1 VTAAAIIILL
11 GIWVLYMGWRFY
23 KQVDWNE
30 APVPTPDLGALR
42 KREAELLHIQ
52 EVLEE
57 AHAQGKLSSAL
68 VEEFNRFCD
77 GEIARIHSVTAPK
90 R

>member
-1 VTAAAIIILL
+1 MTTIAITLL
-11 GIWVLYMGWRFY
+11 VAWALYSGWRFY

-30 APVPTPDLGALR
+30 PAISTPDMGALR

-52 EVLEE
+52 SFLEE
-57 AHAQGKLSSAL
+57 AHAQGKLSQGL
-68 VEEFNRFCD
+68 LDEFNRYYEAEVSALR
-77 GEIARIHSVTAPK
+77 GAATTK